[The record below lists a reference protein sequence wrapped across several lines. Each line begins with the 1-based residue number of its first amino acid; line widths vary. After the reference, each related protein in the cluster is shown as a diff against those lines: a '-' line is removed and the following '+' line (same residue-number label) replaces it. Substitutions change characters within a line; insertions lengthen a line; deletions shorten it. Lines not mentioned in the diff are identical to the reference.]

1 MSEGVR
7 MFRVVALLIALA
19 LVGAAC
25 SGGTTTTTEGEEA
38 PATTAE
44 DAVST
49 TVADDSGED
58 DAETPSTT
66 SGDTGEGEESLL
78 RVWSSQ
84 EFEPIFH
91 PVQAC
96 CAQEIVH
103 ELIFN
108 QLLGVGDDSRTLTP
122 ELAAEWEA
130 SPDATEFT
138 FTLADGI
145 TWHDGTEFTAEDI
158 VWNANW
164 TVQNIETFGT
174 FVPVWTQIEGAE
186 AVSDGEADSLTG
198 IEAVD
203 DQTLR
208 IQLAEPNAEFLTA
221 LTEPPNTIMPQHLLE
236 EETADTIRQS
246 EFVTNS
252 PVGTG
257 PYQVTEVLTDQYV
270 AMDAYQDYYAG
281 APEIDRLFYMLYGP
295 EPALAALE
303 SGELDLALNLDPRE
317 MDRLQGIDGLTVDSI
332 QSAGMVRIELKNE
345 APPFDDVRVRQ
356 SAYYA
361 IDRRSICEEVLDGL
375 CTPLHVNPGFMQF
388 EGLNDYPYD
397 PERAQE
403 LLDEAGYDGT
413 QVRIMWD
420 SAVEAYNTIFPIV
433 GQQLEQ
439 VGFNVEM
446 QPTETNLWI
455 DRLRFQRDTWEG
467 YVNTG
472 GSELISPDQSAVYF
486 DCDYEGE
493 RGKWQTGYENCRLD
507 ELFAEGRQTSDP
519 DERQEIYQ
527 EIGEILNED
536 VPAIHL
542 WAPHNV
548 FAHTNELGGGFAVAP
563 DYTDSFNNVETWS
576 LGG

>member
-1 MSEGVR
+1 MSENIGK
-7 MFRVVALLIALA
+7 FRLVGLLIALA

-25 SGGTTTTTEGEEA
+25 SESTTSTTEGEDA
-38 PATTAE
+38 PATTA
-44 DAVST
+44 DDTVST
-49 TVADDSGED
+49 TVADDGEG

-66 SGDTGEGEESLL
+66 SGDTGEGDESLL

-84 EFEPIFH
+84 EFEPVFH

-96 CAQEIVH
+96 CAQELVH

-108 QLLGVGDDSRTLTP
+108 QLLGVEEDSRTLTP
-122 ELAAEWEA
+122 ELAVEWEA

-145 TWHDGTEFTAEDI
+145 TWHDGTEFSAEDI

-186 AVSDGEADSLTG
+186 AVSNGEADSLTG

-208 IQLAEPNAEFLTA
+208 IQLAEPNAEFLMA
-221 LTEPPNTIMPQHLLE
+221 LTEPPNTIMPPHLLE
-236 EETADTIRQS
+236 DETADTIRQS
-246 EFVTNS
+246 EFVTSS

-281 APEIDRLFYMLYGP
+281 APQIDQLFYMLYGP

-356 SAYYA
+356 AAYYA

-388 EGLNDYPYD
+388 EGLNDYPHD

-472 GSELISPDQSAVYF
+472 GSELLSPDQSAVYF

-527 EIGEILNED
+527 EIAEILNED

-548 FAHTNELGGGFAVAP
+548 FAHTDELGGGFAVAP